1 VIGRRRV
8 RVTDQFFDR
17 LDALLPQE
25 RSADGMP
32 SAADFLLHEM
42 PKIIDALAAD
52 YLAATLPIDDV
63 ADVRMLITN
72 GLMVA
77 FIVVYV
83 MVASDGGIEILSL
96 DLER

>member
-1 VIGRRRV
+1 
-8 RVTDQFFDR
+8 
-17 LDALLPQE
+17 
-25 RSADGMP
+25 MP

-42 PKIIDALAAD
+42 PKIIEALAAD
-52 YLAATLPIDDV
+52 YLVATLPVDDA

-77 FIVVYV
+77 FIVVCV
-83 MVASDGGIEILSL
+83 IVAPDGSIEILSL

>member
-1 VIGRRRV
+1 MIERRQV
-8 RVTDQFFDR
+8 RVTDKFFDR
-17 LDALLPQE
+17 LDALLPQK
-25 RSADGMP
+25 RSADGTP

-52 YLAATLPIDDV
+52 YLAATLPVDDA
-63 ADVRMLITN
+63 ADVGMLITN

-77 FIVVYV
+77 FVVVYV
-83 MVASDGGIEILSL
+83 VDAPDGGIEILSL